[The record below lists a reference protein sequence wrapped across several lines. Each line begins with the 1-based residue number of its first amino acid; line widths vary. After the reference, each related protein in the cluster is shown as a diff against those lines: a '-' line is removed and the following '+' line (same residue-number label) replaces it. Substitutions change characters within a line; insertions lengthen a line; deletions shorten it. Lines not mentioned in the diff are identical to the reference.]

1 MGKWIFQNGWRRE
14 IIGTAKDNLEHFQVT
29 TFPELD
35 ESPDYFRREFKQD
48 KQMNFSELQ
57 RYIRDLEQ
65 SGFDTVHLRVQLHKK
80 FSVPLFALIMA
91 MISAPFAFLVG
102 NRGAMAGIGAS
113 IGVAIAYMAVSQLF
127 EEIGNVNHLPAAI
140 AAWSPDAVFSL
151 AGLYLLL
158 KMRS

>member
-1 MGKWIFQNGWRRE
+1 
-14 IIGTAKDNLEHFQVT
+14 
-29 TFPELD
+29 
-35 ESPDYFRREFKQD
+35 
-48 KQMNFSELQ
+48 MNFWDLDS
-57 RYIRDLEQ
+57 YIRDLQQ

-113 IGVAIAYMAVSQLF
+113 IGVAIAYMAISQLF
-127 EEIGNVNHLPAAI
+127 EEIGNVNHLPATM
-140 AAWSPDAVFSL
+140 AAWSPDVVFSL